1 MKSRYKDT
9 VICVYEMDE
18 GGYKV
23 TSSESIHLII
33 EVGTINRA
41 AILYCFA
48 DGGDAAIT
56 VEQLADFMNDKIC
69 PNCLAA
75 YQSVNPKGL

>member
-1 MKSRYKDT
+1 M
-9 VICVYEMDE
+9 ICVYETEDD
-18 GGYKV
+18 GYKV

-48 DGGDAAIT
+48 DGAGAAIP
-56 VEQLADFMNDKIC
+56 VEQLADFTNDKIC
-69 PNCLAA
+69 PKCLAA